1 MRFVH
6 LCCVLALSLPLSL
19 SAAEGEGKGHKHE
32 AKKEAH
38 DAMKTGTRGVS
49 AGTIVSIE
57 KGKLVLHTADGNL
70 LFMAHWRGG
79 MPKDGGG
86 LDKEMVE
93 RLGAFKVGDH
103 VKIAWVWEE
112 RRRVEKIEAHHKGK

>member
-6 LCCVLALSLPLSL
+6 LCCVLAFALPLSL
-19 SAAEGEGKGHKHE
+19 TAAEGEGKGHE

-38 DAMKTGTRGVS
+38 DSMKTGTQGTS
-49 AGTIVSIE
+49 EGTIASIE
-57 KGKLVLHTADGNL
+57 KGKLVLTTKDGNL

-93 RLGAFKVGDH
+93 RLGAFKVGDQ

-112 RRRVEKIEAHHKGK
+112 RRRIEKIEALKGK

>member
-1 MRFVH
+1 MRLVH
-6 LCCVLALSLPLSL
+6 LCCLLILACPATVI
-19 SAAEGEGKGHKHE
+19 AADGDHE

-38 DAMKTGTRGVS
+38 DAMKTGTKGTS
-49 AGTIVSIE
+49 TGTIVSLE
-57 KGKLVLHTADGNL
+57 KGKLVLKTGDGNL

-86 LDKEMVE
+86 LDKEMLATLE
-93 RLGAFKVGDH
+93 KFKVGDH

-112 RRRVEKIEAHHKGK
+112 RRRIEQIEALKGK

>member
-1 MRFVH
+1 MRLVH
-6 LCCVLALSLPLSL
+6 LCCLLALACPATVNIT
-19 SAAEGEGKGHKHE
+19 AAEGDHE

-38 DAMKTGTRGVS
+38 DAMKTGTKGVS
-49 AGTIVSIE
+49 SGTIVSIE
-57 KGKLVLHTADGNL
+57 KGKLVLKTNDGNL

-86 LDKEMVE
+86 LDKEMLAKLE
-93 RLGAFKVGDH
+93 QFKAGDQ

-112 RRRVEKIEAHHKGK
+112 RRRIEKIEVIK